1 MSADRAKPDVG
12 DELAQRLVVT
22 RRRHLERQI
31 RCVNIGTVLSCQQFD
46 SLAKLRGF
54 GEEARRVDVKLVV
67 PALEAALGTA

>member
-1 MSADRAKPDVG
+1 MSALSRKADTLDKTA
-12 DELAQRLVVT
+12 LRLQLT